1 MKPKNLIPLGPT
13 ANTPGDILSNE
24 FLLPLGLTVSD
35 LAQRMGC
42 EPMTVSEIVQGKR
55 VVTARTSI
63 LLGKILGVSPQ
74 FFLGLQTDHDL
85 AVRQSQLAG
94 LKRH

>member
-1 MKPKNLIPLGPT
+1 MKPKNLIPIGPA

-24 FLLPLGLTVSD
+24 FLLPLGLTFSD

-42 EPMTVSEIVQGKR
+42 EPMTISEIVQGKR
-55 VVTARTSI
+55 AITAHTSI
-63 LLGKILGVSPQ
+63 LLGKVLGVSPL

-85 AVRQSQLAG
+85 ARSA
-94 LKRH
+94 RNCH